1 MNHTNLDIISLGETM
16 IELYGTGSLSQSDSF
31 NKSYAGDT
39 MNIINM
45 ASKLGAKCGY
55 ITKLGDDPFKDYL
68 ENQWKL
74 NNIDLTCTKIVD
86 GFNAVHFTV
95 LQNDNNRQFVYY
107 RKGSAA
113 SKIDESMINDEYLA
127 SSKIF
132 HTSSLTQCISETSR
146 IAVEKFLKKSK
157 DLNRITSFDTN
168 FRSNIWSAKNAKS
181 AIDDIIKYVDIL
193 APSFPEEVNDVFELD
208 SPTEMIKYGLEKGCK
223 IVVVKCGESGAYIGT
238 SNKIIKS
245 NSYTPKGLIDTT
257 GAGDAFMGGFLYSYL
272 NPKHDLDLNLKYAII
287 SAGLKVSA
295 RGGIESQPSK
305 NDVEKYLHLPEI
317 III

>member
-1 MNHTNLDIISLGETM
+1 MNYTNLDIISLGETM
-16 IELYGTGSLSQSDSF
+16 IELYGTGSLSQSASF

-68 ENQWKL
+68 QNEWKL
-74 NNIDLTCTKIVD
+74 NNIDLTCTQIVE

-157 DLNRITSFDTN
+157 DLNLITSFDTN

-208 SPTEMIKYGLEKGCK
+208 SPVEMIKYGLENGCK

-245 NSYTPKGLIDTT
+245 DSYIPKGLIDTT

-305 NDVEKYLHLPEI
+305 NDVEKYLNLPEI

>member
-1 MNHTNLDIISLGETM
+1 MNHLNLDIVSLGETM
-16 IELYGTGSLSQSDSF
+16 IELYGTGSLSHSESF

-68 ENQWKL
+68 EKQWKL
-74 NNIDLTCTKIVD
+74 NNIDLTCTQIVD

-113 SKIDESMINDEYLA
+113 SKIDKSMINDEYLL

-132 HTSSLTQCISETSR
+132 HTSSLTQCISDTSR

-157 DLNRITSFDTN
+157 ELNIITSFDTN
-168 FRSNIWSAKNAKS
+168 FRSNIWSSQNAKS

-193 APSFPEEVNDVFELD
+193 APSYPEEVNDVFELD
-208 SPTEMIKYGLEKGCK
+208 SPIEMIKYGLDKGCK
-223 IVVVKCGESGAYIGT
+223 IVVVKCGEAGAYIGT
-238 SNKIIKS
+238 ANKIIRS
-245 NSYTPKGLIDTT
+245 NSCNPKGILDTT

-272 NPKHDLDLNLKYAII
+272 NHNNDLDLNLKYAIV

-295 RGGIESQPSK
+295 RGGIESQPTK
-305 NDVEKYLHLPEI
+305 NDVEKYLNLPEI
-317 III
+317 IYI